1 MSYMTTIQDTFD
13 EKKKQQ
19 QQPQQPQKQQ
29 QMHPAAVPVNN
40 YIQKW
45 VDAKIPVTEGQT
57 VPGQISFFLQL
68 LINNPQIKNVLE
80 IGFNAGLS
88 SGAFLACRPDV
99 KVVAVDVGVH
109 DYILPAQKFIAET
122 FPGRHMLLVGD
133 SADVLPQLLTTFPD
147 YKPDLIFI
155 DGAHTEPVV
164 SKDIAN
170 CLELCKPGCFIL
182 IDDYHL
188 KYPYQPEV
196 KAAVDAALKSQKIV
210 LLQQAEADTREWGL
224 FKKIF

>member
-1 MSYMTTIQDTFD
+1 MTTIQDQFD
-13 EKKKQQ
+13 KKKQQ
-19 QQPQQPQKQQ
+19 PQQQQQQ

-45 VDAKIPVTEGQT
+45 VDAKIPVTEGACT
-57 VPGQISFFLQL
+57 TGQISFFLQL
-68 LINNPQIKNVLE
+68 LLNNPQIKNVLE

-99 KVVAVDVGVH
+99 KVVSVDVGVH
-109 DYILPAQKFIAET
+109 DYILPAQKFIAKT

-155 DGAHTEPVV
+155 DGCHEEPGV